1 MIEVKNTV
9 KRFGEFAA
17 LDGVSLTV
25 PAGSVYGLVGPN
37 GAGKSTLIRCLT
49 GIYQADEGALSID
62 GQPVWENEALKSR
75 VAAIPDDWYYFPQ
88 ATIRDMCRFYRGF
101 YPRFSMERYEKL
113 KEVFEIDEKRT
124 LRRLSKGMQKQA
136 SRPDAGRSSPGRR
149 TPAPPRC
156 RTPAASRPRPGP

>member
-49 GIYQADEGALSID
+49 GIYQADEGTLSID

-75 VAAIPDDWYYFPQ
+75 VAAIPDDWY
-88 ATIRDMCRFYRGF
+88 
-101 YPRFSMERYEKL
+101 
-113 KEVFEIDEKRT
+113 
-124 LRRLSKGMQKQA
+124 
-136 SRPDAGRSSPGRR
+136 
-149 TPAPPRC
+149 
-156 RTPAASRPRPGP
+156 